1 METHTK
7 KYKVR
12 LGLFTAGGIVLFI
25 IAVFFIGKQQNMFD
39 PVFKLSSNFYN
50 VSGLQVGNN
59 VRFSGINVGV
69 VDKINIINDS
79 TLHVQMLIRKNVN
92 QFIKSDAIVALGSD
106 GMIGGQAAI
115 DFTRQ

>member
-1 METHTK
+1 M
-7 KYKVR
+7 
-12 LGLFTAGGIVLFI
+12 LFI

-79 TLHVQMLIRKNVN
+79 TLHVQMLIRKNIN